1 MSAAHNYPGLF
12 VTFEGGDGVG
22 KTTQVITL
30 CERLERQGFRVLR
43 TREPGGTA
51 LGVSIRELIL
61 HSGDVSARAEA
72 LLYAADRAHHVA
84 SLVRPAL
91 AAGVIVVQDRYVDSS
106 VAYQGS
112 GRDLGA
118 DDVRNLSMWATDS
131 LVPDITILLDAPAAV
146 ASARVAFEKGAP
158 DRLEAEGLHFHERVR
173 DAFRALAAAEPQRW
187 RVIDATM
194 PADAVADQV
203 AAQVEPLTGRLT
215 RSGE

>member
-1 MSAAHNYPGLF
+1 MLAPHNYPGLF
-12 VTFEGGDGVG
+12 ITFEGGDGVG
-22 KTTQVITL
+22 KTTQVTTL
-30 CERLERQGFRVLR
+30 CERLERQGLRALR

-91 AAGVIVVQDRYVDSS
+91 AAGAVVVQDRYVDSS

-118 DDVRNLSMWATDS
+118 EEVRDLSVWATDG
-131 LVPDITILLDAPAAV
+131 LRPDLTILLDAPAAV

-158 DRLEAEGLHFHERVR
+158 DRLEAEGLDFHERVR
-173 DAFRALAAAEPQRW
+173 EAFRALAAAEPQRW

-194 PADAVADQV
+194 PADIVAEQV
-203 AAQVEPLTGRLT
+203 AAQVEPLARRLT